1 MVDIENLKI
10 NYFSNE
16 EPVPYKVK
24 IGKELKIY
32 PINVKEYPIYESCKG
47 VLEIKK
53 ESINNIEVIQMSYL
67 RFLTDVAL
75 ATGGS
80 IEILGVLL
88 ALCLKKS
95 VGLRRDNK
103 NNKIFLYTTDDD
115 GETESVISE
124 KEFDDI
130 KRIILYQ
137 NDIDYD
143 DSYVDPEVQKEY
155 EKWCALRGRKIHNPS
170 LEEKKTYVM
179 SRTGYS
185 MKDINEMIYR
195 TFAQVF
201 SHCVNSEIYLSQKII
216 QASFKYEI
224 KDDIKFPL
232 FEPKVNKYKEMFKD
246 AETFEKKIQAVNG

>member
-24 IGKELKIY
+24 TGKELKIY
-32 PINVKEYPIYESCKG
+32 PITVKEYPVYESCKS

-53 ESINNIEVIQMSYL
+53 ETVNNAEVIQMSYL
-67 RFLTDVAL
+67 RFLTDIAL
-75 ATGGS
+75 ATDGA

-88 ALCLKKS
+88 ALCFKKN
-95 VGLRRDNK
+95 VGLRR
-103 NNKIFLYTTDDD
+103 NNEKVFLYTTDDE
-115 GETESVISE
+115 GNTESVISE

-130 KRIILYQ
+130 KKIILYQ

-143 DSYVDPEVQKEY
+143 DRYVNPDVQKEY
-155 EKWCALRGRKIHNPS
+155 EKWCALKSKKVHNPS

-195 TFAQVF
+195 TFTQVF

-232 FEPKVNKYKEMFKD
+232 FEPKVDKYKEMFKD